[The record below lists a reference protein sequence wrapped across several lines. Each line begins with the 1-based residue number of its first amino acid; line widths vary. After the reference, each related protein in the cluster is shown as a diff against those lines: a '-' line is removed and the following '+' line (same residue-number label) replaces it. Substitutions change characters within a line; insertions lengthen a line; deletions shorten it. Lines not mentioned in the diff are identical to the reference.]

1 MFTGIVEEVGQVKLA
16 AGGKL
21 QVTAKKVTEDM
32 ALGAS
37 ICVSGVCL
45 TVTSVSKSSFS
56 VDVVPETIR
65 RSNLGDLKTD
75 DLVNLERPLPA
86 DGRFGGHIVQGH
98 VDGTGTVESIEPD
111 GDASMVR
118 ITVTG
123 DLMRYIVPKGFI
135 TVDGVSLTV
144 VNCDSTRL
152 AFTLVPHTRKNTV
165 FQTRKPNDRVTLEV
179 DILSKYVERL
189 HKPIDTA
196 R

>member
-165 FQTRKPNDRVTLEV
+165 FQARKPNDRVNLEV

>member
-165 FQTRKPNDRVTLEV
+165 FQARKPNDRVNLEV

-189 HKPIDTA
+189 HKPIDTE

>member
-16 AGGKL
+16 TGGQL
-21 QVTAKKVTEDM
+21 QVAAKKVTEDM

-45 TVTSVSKSSFS
+45 TVTSVFKSSFS

-65 RSNLGDLKTD
+65 RSNLGDLKID
-75 DLVNLERPLPA
+75 DFVNLERPLPA
-86 DGRFGGHIVQGH
+86 NGRFGGHIVQGH

-118 ITVTG
+118 ITVTD

-144 VNCDSTRL
+144 VNCDSMGLT
-152 AFTLVPHTRKNTV
+152 FTLVPHTHKNTV
-165 FQTRKPNDRVTLEV
+165 FQTRKPNDRVNLEI

>member
-1 MFTGIVEEVGQVKLA
+1 MPDGNFCIQIVV
-16 AGGKL
+16 
-21 QVTAKKVTEDM
+21 
-32 ALGAS
+32 
-37 ICVSGVCL
+37 
-45 TVTSVSKSSFS
+45 F
-56 VDVVPETIR
+56 R
-65 RSNLGDLKTD
+65 RRGPRDDTPQQPRRFKTD

-111 GDASMVR
+111 GDASTVR
-118 ITVTG
+118 ITVAD

-144 VNCDSTRL
+144 INCDGMGL

-165 FQTRKPNDRVTLEV
+165 FQARKPNDRVNLEV

>member
-16 AGGKL
+16 TGGQL
-21 QVTAKKVTEDM
+21 QVAAKKVTEDM

-45 TVTSVSKSSFS
+45 TVTSVFKSSFS

-65 RSNLGDLKTD
+65 RSNLGDLKID
-75 DLVNLERPLPA
+75 DFVNLERPLPA
-86 DGRFGGHIVQGH
+86 NGRFGGHIVQGH

-118 ITVTG
+118 ITVTD

-144 VNCDSTRL
+144 VNCDSMGLT
-152 AFTLVPHTRKNTV
+152 FTLVPHTHENTV
-165 FQTRKPNDRVTLEV
+165 FQARKPNDRVNLEI

>member
-123 DLMRYIVPKGFI
+123 DLKRYIVPKGFI

-165 FQTRKPNDRVTLEV
+165 FQTRKPNDRVNPEV

-189 HKPIDTA
+189 HKPIDTE

>member
-16 AGGKL
+16 TSGQL
-21 QVTAKKVTEDM
+21 QVAAKKVTEDM

-45 TVTSVSKSSFS
+45 TVTSVFKSSFS

-65 RSNLGDLKTD
+65 RSNLGDLKID
-75 DLVNLERPLPA
+75 DFVNLERPLPA
-86 DGRFGGHIVQGH
+86 NGRFGGHIVQGH

-118 ITVTG
+118 ITVTD

-144 VNCDSTRL
+144 VNCDSMGLT
-152 AFTLVPHTRKNTV
+152 FTLVPHTHKNTV
-165 FQTRKPNDRVTLEV
+165 FQARKPNDRVNLEI

>member
-98 VDGTGTVESIEPD
+98 VDGTGTVESIELD

-144 VNCDSTRL
+144 VNCDSTSL

-165 FQTRKPNDRVTLEV
+165 FQARKPNDRVNLEV

>member
-56 VDVVPETIR
+56 GDVVPETIR

-75 DLVNLERPLPA
+75 DLVNL
-86 DGRFGGHIVQGH
+86 
-98 VDGTGTVESIEPD
+98 
-111 GDASMVR
+111 
-118 ITVTG
+118 
-123 DLMRYIVPKGFI
+123 
-135 TVDGVSLTV
+135 
-144 VNCDSTRL
+144 
-152 AFTLVPHTRKNTV
+152 
-165 FQTRKPNDRVTLEV
+165 
-179 DILSKYVERL
+179 
-189 HKPIDTA
+189 
-196 R
+196 

>member
-118 ITVTG
+118 ITVTD

-189 HKPIDTA
+189 HKPIDTE